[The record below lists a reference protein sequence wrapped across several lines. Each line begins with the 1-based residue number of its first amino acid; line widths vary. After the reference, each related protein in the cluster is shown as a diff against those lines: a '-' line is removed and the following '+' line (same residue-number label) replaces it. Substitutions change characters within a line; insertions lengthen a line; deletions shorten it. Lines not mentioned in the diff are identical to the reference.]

1 MKIKPFMPVVIG
13 SQPIA
18 NFVQTSV
25 PLAGSACLAAFLL
38 LLVAATWTS
47 FRTARREAV

>member
-1 MKIKPFMPVVIG
+1 MPVVIG

-25 PLAGSACLAAFLL
+25 PLAGTLCMAAFLV
-38 LLVAATWTS
+38 LLVAALWS
-47 FRTARREAV
+47 SVREARKAV